1 MRMITDL
8 AVVSNGSIYFIDG
21 SSKFGMNERVYE
33 IFETGG
39 NGKLLHYN
47 PVDGS
52 VRMVASGLHI
62 PNGLCASHDE
72 SFLMITESTRFGIL
86 K

>member
-8 AVVSNGSIYFIDG
+8 AVLSNGSIFFIDG
-21 SSKFGMNERVYE
+21 SSKFGMNQSVYE
-33 IFETGG
+33 LFEAGD

-47 PVDGS
+47 PANGS
-52 VRMVASGLHI
+52 VRMVASGLHY
-62 PNGLCASHDE
+62 PNGVSTSHDE
-72 SFLMITESTRFGIL
+72 SFLLVSESTRFRIL